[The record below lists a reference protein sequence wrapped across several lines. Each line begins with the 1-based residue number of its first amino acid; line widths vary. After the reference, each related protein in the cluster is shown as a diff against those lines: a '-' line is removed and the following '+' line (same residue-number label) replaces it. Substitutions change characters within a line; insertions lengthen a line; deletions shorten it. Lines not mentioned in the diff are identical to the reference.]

1 MEHKGTVLIE
11 TDRLILRQFTAADS
25 TAMFEN
31 WTSDDEVTKFL
42 RWPTHKSIAVTQSLA
57 RQWVKKYSDKKTYQ
71 WAIVLKEYGEE
82 PIGTISVVEQYE
94 NVGMVQIGYC
104 IGKKWWHQGITTEA
118 FSAIIPFLFD
128 EVKANRIEARC
139 DPLNLYSAKVMEDC
153 GLTYEGTLRKADT
166 NNTGIVDAAMYS
178 ILAK

>member
-42 RWPTHKSIAVTQSLA
+42 RWPTHKSIAVTQSLV

-94 NVGMVQIGYC
+94 NVGMVQIG
-104 IGKKWWHQGITTEA
+104 
-118 FSAIIPFLFD
+118 
-128 EVKANRIEARC
+128 
-139 DPLNLYSAKVMEDC
+139 
-153 GLTYEGTLRKADT
+153 
-166 NNTGIVDAAMYS
+166 
-178 ILAK
+178 